1 MNLVLQ
7 PWQLLLFI
15 LAGWINR
22 QQQNIIEY
30 LLIENQAL
38 KHKLGKK
45 RILLNHDQRRR
56 LAVKGKVL
64 GRKALEEIETIVTPA
79 TVLRWHRTLLT
90 RKWDYSQRRKNAGR
104 PVVRNNS
111 PDWHSY

>member
-7 PWQLLLFI
+7 PWQLLFFI

-38 KHKLGKK
+38 KHKLARNGFC
-45 RILLNHDQRRR
+45 
-56 LAVKGKVL
+56 
-64 GRKALEEIETIVTPA
+64 
-79 TVLRWHRTLLT
+79 LT
-90 RKWDYSQRRKNAGR
+90 MTSGVAWPPKEKY
-104 PVVRNNS
+104 
-111 PDWHSY
+111 